1 MTQIF
6 DGSCRL
12 WIVNSGWLWIL
23 DWDCG
28 IMDCGWLNENIF
40 RHTHPS
46 VLDVHTVDK
55 SQNVD
60 VVDGCWIREY
70 NMWIVKDCWL
80 RKYSGTH
87 TPPPSAPGGWPA
99 RQLWAVASGLAWV
112 GLSCF
117 ILTFVQNCLIIVLL
131 ALLRR
136 IKIDWYRIYIV
147 HPGQIGGHPGH
158 HCQWHWSSERV
169 KGRQVSQS
177 VIMISSD
184 LYIFLHKYGHSDN
197 NWHRSL
203 AGTYPFNLNNGQQV
217 STKVCLFPDWVALSL
232 FCPC

>member
-1 MTQIF
+1 MGQVFITQIF
-6 DGSCRL
+6 DGAWRL
-12 WIVNSGWLWIL
+12 WIVDVWGLWMVE
-23 DWDCG
+23 W
-28 IMDCGWLNENIF
+28 ENIQ
-40 RHTHPS
+40 
-46 VLDVHTVDK
+46 VHTPPSALYVHTLDR

-60 VVDGCWIREY
+60 VVDGCWTIEY
-70 NMWIVKDCWL
+70 KIYDCWL

-99 RQLWAVASGLAWV
+99 CQLRTVASGLAWV

-117 ILTFVQNCLIIVLL
+117 ILTFVQNCLTIVLL

-136 IKIDWYRIYIV
+136 IKIDWYRINIV

-177 VIMISSD
+177 VIMISSE
-184 LYIFLHKYGHSDN
+184 LYKTPNMDTVIII
-197 NWHRSL
+197 
-203 AGTYPFNLNNGQQV
+203 GTGP
-217 STKVCLFPDWVALSL
+217 
-232 FCPC
+232 